1 MSPDKFRDF
10 LADQK
15 QQHSQEETVDWEA
28 IKVDWQDA
36 ADKFI
41 SQIESFLAEFSQD
54 IQCQRKV
61 VQLSEQYLGEYDIPK
76 LIILLPKEM
85 IELEPIGTNLI
96 AAHGRYDMKGLAGT
110 VKWVLVP
117 KSAEKPTISVRI
129 AGEPELPE
137 AKPSPS
143 ELVWKIAT
151 PAPNIR
157 YIPLT
162 RETLLEAIMEVSH
175 G

>member
-15 QQHSQEETVDWEA
+15 QQHSQVETIDWEA
-28 IKVDWQDA
+28 KKVAWQTA
-36 ADKFI
+36 AEAFI
-41 SQIESFLAEFSQD
+41 TQVESFLAEFNED
-54 IQCQRKV
+54 IQCERKV
-61 VQLSEQYLGEYDIPK
+61 VQLIEEHLGEYGIPK
-76 LIILLPKEM
+76 LVIRLPKEM
-85 IELEPIGTNLI
+85 IELEPVGANLI

-117 KSAEKPTISVRI
+117 ENADKPTISVRVS
-129 AGEPELPE
+129 GEPELPE
-137 AKPSPS
+137 TKINPSK
-143 ELVWKIAT
+143 LVWKIAT

>member
-15 QQHSQEETVDWEA
+15 QQHSQVETIDWEA
-28 IKVDWQDA
+28 KKVAWQTA
-36 ADKFI
+36 AEAFI
-41 SQIESFLAEFSQD
+41 TQVESFLAEFNED
-54 IQCQRKV
+54 IQCERKV
-61 VQLSEQYLGEYDIPK
+61 VQLIEEHLGEYGIPK
-76 LIILLPKEM
+76 LVIRLPKEM
-85 IELEPIGTNLI
+85 IELEPVGANLI

-117 KSAEKPTISVRI
+117 ESAEKPTISVRI
-129 AGEPELPE
+129 ASEPELPE
-137 AKPSPS
+137 TKPSPS

-162 RETLLEAIMEVSH
+162 REALLEAIMEVSH

>member
-15 QQHSQEETVDWEA
+15 QQHSQVETIDWEA
-28 IKVDWQDA
+28 KKVAWQTA
-36 ADKFI
+36 AEAFI
-41 SQIESFLAEFSQD
+41 TQVESFLAEFNED
-54 IQCQRKV
+54 IQCERKV
-61 VQLSEQYLGEYDIPK
+61 VQLIEEHLGEYGIPK
-76 LIILLPKEM
+76 LVIRLPKEM
-85 IELEPIGTNLI
+85 IELEPVGANLI

-137 AKPSPS
+137 TKPSPS

-151 PAPNIR
+151 PPPNIR

-162 RETLLEAIMEVSH
+162 QETLLEAIMEVSH

>member
-15 QQHSQEETVDWEA
+15 QQHSQEETIDWEA
-28 IKVDWQDA
+28 KKIAWQDS
-36 ADKFI
+36 ADEFI
-41 SQIESFLAEFSQD
+41 TQVENFLAEFSQD

-61 VQLSEQYLGEYDIPK
+61 VQLSEQYLGEYAIPK
-76 LIILLPKEM
+76 LIIRLPKEM

-117 KSAEKPTISVRI
+117 EKAEKPTVSVRI
-129 AGEPELPE
+129 ADEPELPE
-137 AKPSPS
+137 TKINPS

-162 RETLLEAIMEVSH
+162 QETLLEAIMEVSH

>member
-41 SQIESFLAEFSQD
+41 SQIESFLAEFSED
-54 IQCQRKV
+54 IQCERKV

-117 KSAEKPTISVRI
+117 ENAEKPTISVRI

-137 AKPSPS
+137 TKPSPS

-151 PAPNIR
+151 PPPNIR

-162 RETLLEAIMEVSH
+162 QETLLEAIMEVSH

>member
-15 QQHSQEETVDWEA
+15 QQHSQVETIDWEA
-28 IKVDWQDA
+28 KKNAWQDA

-41 SQIESFLAEFSQD
+41 SQIESFLAEFSED
-54 IQCQRKV
+54 IQCERKE
-61 VQLSEQYLGEYDIPK
+61 VQLSEQYLGEYAIPK
-76 LIILLPKEM
+76 LVIRLPKEM
-85 IELEPIGTNLI
+85 IELEPVGANLI

-137 AKPSPS
+137 TKPSPS

-157 YIPLT
+157 YISLT

>member
-15 QQHSQEETVDWEA
+15 HQHSEEETIDWEA
-28 IKVDWQDA
+28 KKLAWQNA
-36 ADKFI
+36 ADTFI
-41 SQIESFLAEFSQD
+41 TQVKSFLAEFSQD
-54 IQCQRKV
+54 IQCERKM
-61 VQLSEQYLGEYDIPK
+61 VQLSEQYLGEYAIPK
-76 LIILLPKEM
+76 LIIRLPKEM
-85 IELEPIGTNLI
+85 IELEPVGANLI

-117 KSAEKPTISVRI
+117 ESAEKPTVSVRI
-129 AGEPELPE
+129 SGEPELPE
-137 AKPSPS
+137 TKPSPS
-143 ELVWKIAT
+143 DLVWKIAT
-151 PAPNIR
+151 PPPNIR

-162 RETLLEAIMEVSH
+162 QETLLEAIMEVSH

>member
-10 LADQK
+10 LEGQK

-28 IKVDWQDA
+28 TKVAWQSA
-36 ADKFI
+36 AATFI
-41 SQIESFLAEFSQD
+41 TQVESFLAEFSQD
-54 IQCQRKV
+54 IQCERKM
-61 VQLSEQYLGEYDIPK
+61 VQLSEQYLGEYDIPQ
-76 LIILLPKEM
+76 LTIRLPKEV
-85 IELEPIGTNLI
+85 IELKPIGTNLI

-117 KSAEKPTISVRI
+117 ENAEKPTVSVRI
-129 AGEPELPE
+129 SGEPELPE

-143 ELVWKIAT
+143 DLVWKIAT
-151 PAPNIR
+151 PPPNIR

-162 RETLLEAIMEVSH
+162 QETLLEAIMEVSH